1 MEPAVRMR
9 AEPVPVGPGGTWGAK
24 AVMLKSHC
32 RPAARNPTRVAPR
45 GSGTAPAL
53 PAGNVAPAEIASVI
67 AVDTINI
74 RTSLRISPTVYVRL
88 ICPPEPGY

>member
-9 AEPVPVGPGGTWGAK
+9 AEPVPVGPGGSWGAK
-24 AVMLKSHC
+24 AVMLKSQC
-32 RPAARNPTRVAPR
+32 RPAARNPTRVAPP
-45 GSGTAPAL
+45 GSGMAPAV
-53 PAGNVAPAEIASVI
+53 PAEKAAPAEIASVI

-88 ICPPEPGY
+88 ICPPELGY

>member
-1 MEPAVRMR
+1 M
-9 AEPVPVGPGGTWGAK
+9 
-24 AVMLKSHC
+24 
-32 RPAARNPTRVAPR
+32 APR